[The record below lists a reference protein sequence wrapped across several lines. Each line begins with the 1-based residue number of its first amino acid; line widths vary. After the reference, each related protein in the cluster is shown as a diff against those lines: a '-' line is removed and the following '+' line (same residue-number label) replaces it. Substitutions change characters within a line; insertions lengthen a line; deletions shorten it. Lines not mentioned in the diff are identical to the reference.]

1 MLKVYSPCLCE
12 IIIFRCLLLVVRFE
26 VHMLCMSNANGKCYN
41 FAASFYIFGNHN
53 LNWMWHILQII
64 LEGSF
69 KTVNLDNWHAWV
81 GCNMYSFDYPTCPNC
96 ILHLWRISYLCC
108 GQISIGTMLH
118 LLLDLTRTQI
128 DIIFTSSLSVQGMGL
143 KMN

>member
-1 MLKVYSPCLCE
+1 MPMWIIVFQCLP
-12 IIIFRCLLLVVRFE
+12 LVVRFE
-26 VHMLCMSNANGKCYN
+26 VHVLCMYNANGKCYN
-41 FAASFYIFGNHN
+41 FAASFYISGNHN
-53 LNWMWHILQII
+53 LNWICHILQVI

-69 KTVNLDNWHAWV
+69 KTVNLDNWHARV
-81 GCNMYSFDYPTCPNC
+81 GCNTYSFDYPTCPNY

-118 LLLDLTRTQI
+118 LSLDVTRTQI
-128 DIIFTSSLSVQGMGL
+128 DIIFTSSLSMQGMGL